1 MTVMQ
6 DNDNQIT
13 FELFENPRH
22 AVLVEDMEPAP
33 VCINDFLSA
42 EPALSS
48 EYCLNT
54 TAWD

>member
-13 FELFENPRH
+13 LELFANPRH

-33 VCINDFLSA
+33 VCSEAFLFA

>member
-1 MTVMQ
+1 MQ

-13 FELFENPRH
+13 LELFVNPRQ
-22 AVLVEDMEPAP
+22 AVLLEDVKLAPAY
-33 VCINDFLSA
+33 VNAFLSA

-48 EYCLNT
+48 EYCLDT

>member
-13 FELFENPRH
+13 LGLFANPRQ

-33 VCINDFLSA
+33 VYIEAFLSA

>member
-13 FELFENPRH
+13 LELFANLRQ

-33 VCINDFLSA
+33 VCIEAFLFA

>member
-13 FELFENPRH
+13 LELFVNPRH

-33 VCINDFLSA
+33 VYIEAFLSA

>member
-13 FELFENPRH
+13 LELFANPRH
-22 AVLVEDMEPAP
+22 KVLLEDVKLAPAY
-33 VCINDFLSA
+33 VNAFLSA